1 MKTKSSSTR
10 PSTSLRTPRRTS
22 LPDRLSALAQ
32 RVGFRLPASVA
43 GLLLVAACAA
53 PNLSKE
59 VQDETRDSLKSP
71 AAPPSVALTSFSE
84 GLRCVDLQLLDF
96 SVKNISILVED
107 LDDQTKKVPA
117 GTKDMLISAFQ
128 EATKRSR
135 AVRLVAFGNDAR
147 NASTF
152 LDRAQRQTQY
162 QNVPDFGIRG
172 SVSQFD
178 DNVVKKSADAGFSLG
193 ELFAA
198 GMALSSSSKVLGVD
212 LTVMRLEDFSVV
224 PGVSSKNAI
233 VILQQGS
240 GSDASS
246 TIRKFNITYQSST
259 TRSEG
264 TAIALRNLIEL
275 ATIELL
281 GKLVKIPYWRCLG
294 AKDNDPDAKSEVSDW
309 FEGMVQSEN
318 QAELFSYFQYHLSR
332 LGLYEGENNGTPSK
346 ELADA
351 IRKYRVV
358 LGMTNTSDLNAEL
371 FGMHLGANRST
382 VRGKVETLLAEAAAA
397 KAAAE
402 AAAPKSADAAPASAP
417 SSAATIAA
425 KAPAPGSGGAAV
437 APQATL
443 VATATQAGA
452 QQPGG
457 QSAGQAATGQ
467 TATGQ
472 AAASPAGGAIDLKF
486 LALKSQPA
494 NGAEADV
501 KIAANSEATLYCFMK
516 DAAGAVIRLL
526 PNAGAKQIRLTPGQT
541 LTLRGEPPQAQW
553 RLYVNDKGLKETV
566 ACFASN
572 ENLVSR
578 LPKLLQ
584 GPDFQALAGVTSIEV
599 IREAI
604 RTAAGARFGE
614 AWLTLG
620 TR

>member
-1 MKTKSSSTR
+1 MKTKL
-10 PSTSLRTPRRTS
+10 TSQPRI
-22 LPDRLSALAQ
+22 AA
-32 RVGFRLPASVA
+32 PASRLA
-43 GLLLVAACAA
+43 PRLRIAASCLGLLLIGACAA
-53 PNLSKE
+53 PNLSKD
-59 VQDETRDSLKSP
+59 VQDETRQSLKSP
-71 AAPPSVALTSFSE
+71 IAAPSVALTSFTE

-96 SVKNISILVED
+96 SVRNVSILVED

-135 AVRLVAFGNDAR
+135 SVRLVAFGNDAR

-152 LDRAQRQTQY
+152 LDRAQRQSQY

-178 DNVVKKSADAGFSLG
+178 DNVAKKSADAGFSLG
-193 ELFAA
+193 DLLSA
-198 GMALSSSSKVLGVD
+198 GVALSASSKVMGVD

-233 VILQQGS
+233 VIMQQGS
-240 GSDASS
+240 GTDASS
-246 TIRKFNITYQSST
+246 TIRKFSINYQAST

-281 GKLVKIPYWRCLG
+281 GRLVKIPYWRCLG
-294 AKDNDPDAKSEVSDW
+294 AKDNDPEAMSEVNDW

-318 QAELFSYFQYHLSR
+318 QSELFSYFQYHLSR
-332 LGLYEGENNGTPSK
+332 LGLYEGEINGTPTK

-358 LGMTNTSDLNAEL
+358 LGLSETSDLNAQL
-371 FGMHLGANRST
+371 FSAHLAANRT
-382 VRGKVETLLAEAAAA
+382 VVRGKVETLLAEAAAQKQA
-397 KAAAE
+397 TE
-402 AAAPKSADAAPASAP
+402 AAAPKTAEAAPASAA
-417 SSAATIAA
+417 AATTIIA
-425 KAPAPGSGGAAV
+425 KAPA
-437 APQATL
+437 
-443 VATATQAGA
+443 ATAQPVVQLATAAQPSSSQTSSQAGA
-452 QQPGG
+452 QPQPSGTA
-457 QSAGQAATGQ
+457 AG
-467 TATGQ
+467 
-472 AAASPAGGAIDLKF
+472 IELKF
-486 LALKSQPA
+486 LALKGQPA

-501 KIAANSEATLYCFMK
+501 KITANSDATVYCFMK

-526 PNAGAKQIRLTPGQT
+526 PNAGARQVRLVPGQT

-553 RLYVNDKGLKETV
+553 RLYVNEKGLKETV

-584 GPDFQALAGVTSIEV
+584 GPDFQALAGVDSIEV
-599 IREAI
+599 IRESI
-604 RTAAGARFGE
+604 RTVAGSRFGE

>member
-1 MKTKSSSTR
+1 MKSI
-10 PSTSLRTPRRTS
+10 PTSK
-22 LPDRLSALAQ
+22 RLSVFLPTCL
-32 RVGFRLPASVA
+32 GFRPQGASFRVLLSFM
-43 GLLLVAACAA
+43 GLLLVGACAA

-71 AAPPSVALTSFSE
+71 AAPPSVALTSFTS

-178 DNVVKKSADAGFSLG
+178 ENVVKKSADAGFSLG

-240 GSDASS
+240 GTDASS
-246 TIRKFNITYQSST
+246 TIRKFNINYQSST
-259 TRSEG
+259 SRSEG

-294 AKDNDPDAKSEVSDW
+294 AQDNDPEAKSEVSDW

-332 LGLYEGENNGTPSK
+332 LGLYEGEINGTPST

-358 LGMTNTSDLNAEL
+358 LGMSNTSDLNAEL

-402 AAAPKSADAAPASAP
+402 AAAPKSAEAAQPAATP
-417 SSAATIAA
+417 LAATIAA
-425 KAPAPGSGGAAV
+425 KAPQPGTGGIAGT
-437 APQATL
+437 PQATL
-443 VATATQAGA
+443 VATAAQAGA
-452 QQPGG
+452 PQAVGLP
-457 QSAGQAATGQ
+457 AGQTQVAQ
-467 TATGQ
+467 
-472 AAASPAGGAIDLKF
+472 PGGAIDLKF

-501 KIAANSEATLYCFMK
+501 KIAVGSEATLYCFMK

-526 PNAGAKQIRLTPGQT
+526 PNAGAKQIRLAPGQT

-572 ENLVSR
+572 ENLVAR

-604 RTAAGARFGE
+604 RTAAGPRFGE

>member
-1 MKTKSSSTR
+1 MKTKPTLQ
-10 PSTSLRTPRRTS
+10 LRTATLKRRLAPQIKIAAS
-22 LPDRLSALAQ
+22 LL
-32 RVGFRLPASVA
+32 
-43 GLLLVAACAA
+43 GLLLVGACAA
-53 PNLSKE
+53 PNLSKD
-59 VQDETRDSLKSP
+59 VQEETRQSLKSP
-71 AAPPSVALTSFSE
+71 IAPPSVALTSFTE

-96 SVKNISILVED
+96 SVRNISILVED

-135 AVRLVAFGNDAR
+135 SVRLVAFGNDAR

-152 LDRAQRQTQY
+152 LDRAQRQSQY

-178 DNVVKKSADAGFSLG
+178 DNVAKKSADAGFSLG
-193 ELFAA
+193 DLISA
-198 GMALSSSSKVLGVD
+198 GVALSASSKVMGVD

-233 VILQQGS
+233 VIMQQGS
-240 GSDASS
+240 GTDASS
-246 TIRKFNITYQSST
+246 TIRKFSINYQAST

-281 GKLVKIPYWRCLG
+281 GRLVKIPYWRCLG
-294 AKDNDPDAKSEVSDW
+294 AKDNDPEAISEVSDW

-318 QAELFSYFQYHLSR
+318 QSELFSYFQYHLSR
-332 LGLYEGENNGTPSK
+332 LGLYEGEINGTPTK

-351 IRKYRVV
+351 VRKYRVV
-358 LGMTNTSDLNAEL
+358 LGLSETSDLNAQL
-371 FGMHLGANRST
+371 FGAHLGANRT
-382 VRGKVETLLAEAAAA
+382 VLRGKVETLLAEIAAQKLAT
-397 KAAAE
+397 E
-402 AAAPKSADAAPASAP
+402 AAAIKTADAAPATLA
-417 SSAATIAA
+417 AATTIIA
-425 KAPAPGSGGAAV
+425 KAPAPPSQPVAQLATASQAGGTQSSGQSQAAGAA
-437 APQATL
+437 
-443 VATATQAGA
+443 AG
-452 QQPGG
+452 
-457 QSAGQAATGQ
+457 
-467 TATGQ
+467 
-472 AAASPAGGAIDLKF
+472 IDLRF
-486 LALKSQPA
+486 LALKGQPA

-501 KIAANSEATLYCFMK
+501 KITANSEATVYCFMK

-526 PNAGAKQIRLTPGQT
+526 PNAGARQVRLAPGQT

-553 RLYVNDKGLKETV
+553 RIFVNDKGLKETV

-572 ENLVSR
+572 ENLVAR
-578 LPKLLQ
+578 LPKILQ
-584 GPDFQALAGVTSIEV
+584 GPDFQALSGVDSI
-599 IREAI
+599 EAI
-604 RTAAGARFGE
+604 RESIRTVAGPRFGE

>member
-1 MKTKSSSTR
+1 MKTNPTSSRLTACF
-10 PSTSLRTPRRTS
+10 PSRVA
-22 LPDRLSALAQ
+22 ALAQ
-32 RVGFRLPASVA
+32 SAQLKATASIA
-43 GLLLVAACAA
+43 ALLLLGACAA

-59 VQDETRDSLKSP
+59 VQEETRQSLKSP

-84 GLRCVDLQLLDF
+84 GLRCIDLQLLDF

-152 LDRAQRQTQY
+152 LDRAQRQSQY

-178 DNVVKKSADAGFSLG
+178 DNVVRKSADAGFSLG
-193 ELFAA
+193 ELLAA
-198 GMALSSSSKVLGVD
+198 GLASSSSSKVLGVD

-240 GSDASS
+240 GTDASS
-246 TIRKFNITYQSST
+246 TIRKFNINYQSST
-259 TRSEG
+259 SRSEG

-294 AKDNDPDAKSEVSDW
+294 AKDNDPEAKSEVSDW

-318 QAELFSYFQYHLSR
+318 QGELFTYFQFHLSR
-332 LGLYEGENNGTPSK
+332 LGLYEGEINGTPSK

-358 LGMTNTSDLNAEL
+358 LGMSETSDLNAEL

-397 KAAAE
+397 KPPVDAAASAKAPTPNPPSAGTAPAPVQVAVAAQANATQAANQTQAVNQTQ
-402 AAAPKSADAAPASAP
+402 AAAP
-417 SSAATIAA
+417 
-425 KAPAPGSGGAAV
+425 
-437 APQATL
+437 
-443 VATATQAGA
+443 
-452 QQPGG
+452 
-457 QSAGQAATGQ
+457 
-467 TATGQ
+467 
-472 AAASPAGGAIDLKF
+472 GGAIDLKF
-486 LALKSQPA
+486 LALKTQPA
-494 NGAEADV
+494 NGAEVDV
-501 KIAANSEATLYCFMK
+501 KLSANGEATVYCFMK

-526 PNAGAKQIRLTPGQT
+526 PNAGAKQVRLSPSQAF
-541 LTLRGEPPQAQW
+541 TLRGEPPQAQW
-553 RLYVNDKGLKETV
+553 RIFVNDKGLKETL

-584 GPDFQALAGVTSIEV
+584 GSDFQALAGVTSIESV
-599 IREAI
+599 RDAI
-604 RTAAGARFGE
+604 RTAAGTRFGE
-614 AWLTLG
+614 AWMTLG

>member
-1 MKTKSSSTR
+1 MKTKSSTR
-10 PSTSLRTPRRTS
+10 PSTPPSTP
-22 LPDRLSALAQ
+22 LPNRLGALAR
-32 RVGFRLPASVA
+32 RVGFRLPASFL

-240 GSDASS
+240 GTDASS
-246 TIRKFNITYQSST
+246 TIRKFNINYQSST
-259 TRSEG
+259 SRSEG

-294 AKDNDPDAKSEVSDW
+294 AKDNDPEAKSEVSDW

-402 AAAPKSADAAPASAP
+402 AAAPKSADAATASTP
-417 SSAATIAA
+417 PPAATIAA
-425 KAPAPGSGGAAV
+425 KAPASSAGGAAV
-437 APQATL
+437 APQPTL
-443 VATATQAGA
+443 VATAAQAGA
-452 QQPGG
+452 QQ
-457 QSAGQAATGQ
+457 SAGQLAGQ

-472 AAASPAGGAIDLKF
+472 TAASQAGGAIDLKF
-486 LALKSQPA
+486 LALKTQPA